1 MTPEKRATILEVLDE
16 SPHGYILAA
25 RMRVTM
31 DTPCTGCGE
40 TMEDEFLDEDRG
52 DRSGPFDGVMNDAGQ
67 PFHHGC
73 EDF

>member
-1 MTPEKRATILEVLDE
+1 MDTEHRDVVLGVLDA

-25 RMRVTM
+25 RLRVTTE
-31 DTPCTGCGE
+31 TPCTGCGD
-40 TMEDEFLDEDRG
+40 TMEDEFYDDT
-52 DRSGPFDGVMNDAGQ
+52 FDGVMNDAGQ